1 MRLHLEIFFYFLNL
15 IIFKTRKHLFKW
27 HLHTFNGVLIS
38 YPSVVPMECAA
49 WTRSESADEELV
61 ANVQS
66 LRDQLRRTEKSLQSL
81 GEELS
86 RYKCVWE

>member
-1 MRLHLEIFFYFLNL
+1 
-15 IIFKTRKHLFKW
+15 
-27 HLHTFNGVLIS
+27 
-38 YPSVVPMECAA
+38 MECAA

-86 RYKCVWE
+86 RYECVWEREWPVICSVNMFY

>member
-1 MRLHLEIFFYFLNL
+1 
-15 IIFKTRKHLFKW
+15 
-27 HLHTFNGVLIS
+27 
-38 YPSVVPMECAA
+38 MECTV

-86 RYKCVWE
+86 RYECVWELRVACHL